1 MTGRGARL
9 ICARSL
15 SLSVDMPVLL
25 SDFQSFSPTQ
35 TSPSAR
41 PSQLA
46 LRGAARHSH
55 GVISAPQPKTT
66 STLPLSTS
74 SHDCF
79 SRRLE
84 PSISS
89 LSASLT
95 ARGCCLTP
103 DGRLTRMHATADGCI
118 FGDCLATVQMVN
130 SAPNFFA
137 SRHLRCY
144 TPTRANLSK
153 PHVNPSKQKLKET
166 SYPLC
171 SATMT
176 GAEVCVQRAD

>member
-1 MTGRGARL
+1 MLAPCPCPST
-9 ICARSL
+9 C
-15 SLSVDMPVLL
+15 P
-25 SDFQSFSPTQ
+25 SFSQ
-35 TSPSAR
+35 TSNPSLR
-41 PSQLA
+41 PRRLPLLA

-55 GVISAPQPKTT
+55 GVISAPQPKTI

-103 DGRLTRMHATADGCI
+103 DGRLTRMHATADG
-118 FGDCLATVQMVN
+118 CLATVQMVN